1 MEVAAS
7 RANRILTIILIRVAV
22 HLVDQSRAVANP
34 ANLVQVLVCL
44 TPANQSLVQA
54 DLNLANLGSDWQ
66 NMYIVKIVDKRF
78 DFELC
83 SCVHCA
89 ISSKPHKLDR
99 FQLGARYN

>member
-7 RANRILTIILIRVAV
+7 RANLALSLVEVAARRAHRILTIILIRVAV
-22 HLVDQSRAVANP
+22 HLVDQSRAV

-66 NMYIVKIVDKRF
+66 NMYIVKIVDKT
-78 DFELC
+78 
-83 SCVHCA
+83 
-89 ISSKPHKLDR
+89 I
-99 FQLGARYN
+99 